1 MGQDVAI
8 VWDAKRGRGD
18 WSVALGDL
26 ALGNA
31 LEMAV
36 LVSLFSDRLAPTVPS
51 ALDAAVGIGP
61 PGQNGADRR
70 GWWADTYADVPIG
83 SRLWQLRRAVKANA
97 AQVLLE
103 VQDVCQEALKW
114 LTDDGVAQSV
124 TVVATWAG
132 PTTVNIAVTIAEP
145 AASSPQVFE
154 YAWAWEGL

>member
-36 LVSLFSDRLAPTVPS
+36 LVSLFSDRVAPTVPTS
-51 ALDAAVGIGP
+51 HDAAVGIGA
-61 PGQNGADRR
+61 PGQNGSDRH

-83 SRLWQLRRAVKANA
+83 SRLWQLKRVIKASA
-97 AQVLLE
+97 PQVLLE
-103 VQDVCQEALKW
+103 IQDVCQEALKW
-114 LTDDGVAQSV
+114 LTDDDVAQSV
-124 TVVATWAG
+124 AVVATWIS
-132 PTTVNIAVTIAEP
+132 PTAVKIAVTIAEP
-145 AASSPQVFE
+145 SSASPQTFS